1 MAHDVFI
8 SHAHKDKRIVDAI
21 CKKLES
27 AQIRCWI
34 AGRNIAA
41 GEDWTEATRKAIGS
55 CPLMIL
61 VLSENAN
68 ASPHIER
75 EIAHAFY
82 TGRQIIPVRLTNTLP
97 KRDFLFYLG
106 NARCLDA
113 FGLPAEEPLAT
124 LAASIGGLVHG
135 QPVGPELAASP
146 EAVKTKTSSNFS
158 NSWLGALEASH
169 YRTLTI
175 FKRGAIV
182 ASIFAVPLLFWFFYQ
197 QASSGAEDSRAPDTG
212 PRSLRNLSNRAPGE
226 ASIPKSAYTF
236 TRFGLWAPTET
247 SSTPS
252 PQAGSQEA
260 LASATIAQPPSG
272 TPARPANI
280 DQQSDDEAESLRTED
295 SEGAK
300 SAEGNSPRATDRH
313 QFHRKKSRSKDH
325 HAHVRSSEES
335 FVGRF
340 KSRMKRAWRRIVERN
355 Q

>member
-27 AQIRCWI
+27 TQIRCWI
-34 AGRNIAA
+34 AGRNISI

-61 VLSENAN
+61 ILSENAN

-106 NARCLDA
+106 NVRCLDA
-113 FGLPAEEPLAT
+113 FGLPAEES
-124 LAASIGGLVHG
+124 LAALAANVSGVVHG
-135 QPVGPELAASP
+135 HPVDPETIASP
-146 EAVKTKTSSNFS
+146 EVMEKKPSLNFS
-158 NSWLGALEASH
+158 ESWLGSLEASH

-182 ASIFAVPLLFWFFYQ
+182 VSIFAVPLLFWFVYQ
-197 QASSGAEDSRAPDTG
+197 QTNSGAEDFRAPDAG
-212 PRSLRNLSNRAPGE
+212 LRGLRNPSNRAPGD
-226 ASIPKSAYTF
+226 ASMSKPAYTF
-236 TRFGLWAPTET
+236 TRFGLWAPTDNV
-247 SSTPS
+247 STGS
-252 PQAGSQEA
+252 PLPRSQTP
-260 LASATIAQPPSG
+260 LASATIAQPSSG
-272 TPARPANI
+272 TAERQANI
-280 DQQSDDEAESLRTED
+280 DQQSDDETENLRTED
-295 SEGAK
+295 SAGVK
-300 SAEGNSPRATDRH
+300 PSIGNSPRTTDRH
-313 QFHRKKSRSKDH
+313 QLHRRKSRSKDH
-325 HAHVRSSEES
+325 HTHIRSSEES
-335 FVGRF
+335 LVGRL
-340 KSRMKRAWRRIVERN
+340 KGRIKRAWHRIVARN

>member
-1 MAHDVFI
+1 
-8 SHAHKDKRIVDAI
+8 
-21 CKKLES
+21 
-27 AQIRCWI
+27 
-34 AGRNIAA
+34 
-41 GEDWTEATRKAIGS
+41 
-55 CPLMIL
+55 MIL

-135 QPVGPELAASP
+135 QTVAPELIASP
-146 EAVKTKTSSNFS
+146 EAVKTKPSLSFS

-175 FKRGAIV
+175 LKRGAIV
-182 ASIFAVPLLFWFFYQ
+182 ASIFAVPLLFWFVYQ
-197 QASSGAEDSRAPDTG
+197 QANSGAEGSRAPDAG
-212 PRSLRNLSNRAPGE
+212 PRSLRKP
-226 ASIPKSAYTF
+226 AYTY
-236 TRFGLWAPTET
+236 TRFGLWAPTDT

-252 PQAGSQEA
+252 PQTGSQEA
-260 LASATIAQPPSG
+260 LASATLAQPPRG
-272 TPARPANI
+272 TPERPANI

-300 SAEGNSPRATDRH
+300 SAEGISPRATDRH

-340 KSRMKRAWRRIVERN
+340 KGRMKRAWHRIVERN

>member
-8 SHAHKDKRIVDAI
+8 SHAHKDKGIVDAI

-27 AQIRCWI
+27 AQIKCWI
-34 AGRNIAA
+34 TGRNISV
-41 GEDWTEATRKAIGS
+41 GEDWTEVTRKAIGS

-113 FGLPAEEPLAT
+113 FGLPAEEPLAA
-124 LAASIGGLVHG
+124 LAASIGGMVHG
-135 QPVGPELAASP
+135 QTVAPELRFSQ
-146 EAVKTKTSSNFS
+146 AVKTKTNLNFS

-175 FKRGAIV
+175 VKRGAIA
-182 ASIFAVPLLFWFFYQ
+182 ASIFAVPLLFWFVYQ
-197 QASSGAEDSRAPDTG
+197 QANSGADGSQAPNAG

-226 ASIPKSAYTF
+226 ASISKSAYTY
-236 TRFGLWAPTET
+236 TRFGLWAPTKPVQHLPRRRALRKR
-247 SSTPS
+247 SPPRPS
-252 PQAGSQEA
+252 PNHPAGTTE
-260 LASATIAQPPSG
+260 P
-272 TPARPANI
+272 PANI

-300 SAEGNSPRATDRH
+300 SAEGNSPRATDRR
-313 QFHRKKSRSKDH
+313 QFHRKKSRSKEH

-335 FVGRF
+335 LVARLKG
-340 KSRMKRAWRRIVERN
+340 RMKRAWRRIVDRN